1 MTVINQASQEW
12 LHNCAT
18 RQQLDTFNNDGYLVV
33 EDALSPE
40 MVQRLTQAVDR
51 IGDEERER
59 KDLDPHQLLDKFR
72 VVIEDDIFLELLDWP
87 KTFPLVWDILGWNIQ
102 LYISHLIIY
111 PPEREKVELGTGG
124 WHQDGGRPVREMERP
139 QPRLSLKISYWLN
152 DVDSPSNGAMQIIPG
167 SHKLDALPPSSDLDD
182 EHVLDLCVKAGTAVL
197 FDRRMWHRRG
207 LNTSNTSRK
216 VLFFGYSYRWLRGLD
231 FNLMPQEVLKK
242 CDPIRRQLLGDGVDI
257 KGWWQPT
264 EADVSLR
271 TWIKVLSARLPFW
284 IAKASSLSAKP
295 DSSESI
301 ASYSDFSR

>member
-124 WHQDGGRPVREMERP
+124 WHQDGGRPVWEMERP

-216 VLFFGYSYRWLRGLD
+216 VLFFGYSHRWLRGLD

-264 EADVSLR
+264 EADVPLR
-271 TWIKVLSARLPFW
+271 TWIKEHRGEELPIW
-284 IAKASSLSAKP
+284 GGA
-295 DSSESI
+295 
-301 ASYSDFSR
+301 